1 MFIHTI
7 KTTSFVRNSKM
18 PVSSSIIHTCIH
30 IFVVD
35 VNKKIPYL
43 NFDVYQICTCILQG
57 VVPILIFNYLHSDC
71 FPYFQKETMS

>member
-1 MFIHTI
+1 
-7 KTTSFVRNSKM
+7 M

-43 NFDVYQICTCILQG
+43 NFDVYQICILQE
-57 VVPILIFNYLHSDC
+57 VVPTLIFNYIYSDC
-71 FPYFQKETMS
+71 FTYFQKETMS

>member
-1 MFIHTI
+1 
-7 KTTSFVRNSKM
+7 M

-43 NFDVYQICTCILQG
+43 NFDVYQICILQE
-57 VVPILIFNYLHSDC
+57 VVPTLIFNYIHSDC
-71 FPYFQKETMS
+71 FTYFQKETMS

>member
-1 MFIHTI
+1 MLIHKI
-7 KTTSFVRNSKM
+7 KITSFVRNSKM

-43 NFDVYQICTCILQG
+43 NFDVYQICILQE
-57 VVPILIFNYLHSDC
+57 VVPTLIFNYIYSDC
-71 FPYFQKETMS
+71 FTYFQKETMS